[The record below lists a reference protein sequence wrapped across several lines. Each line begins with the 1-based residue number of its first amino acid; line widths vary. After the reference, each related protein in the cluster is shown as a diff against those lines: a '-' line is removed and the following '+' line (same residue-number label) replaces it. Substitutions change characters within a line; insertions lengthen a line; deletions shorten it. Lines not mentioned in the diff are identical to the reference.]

1 MVMNI
6 MKSIKQM
13 FDNFTNRDKDK
24 EDYEK
29 KRKEHEQQL
38 LDLAPENLDYDPEGL
53 RDIIEDEREG
63 EEEEDELIL
72 STREHPLKS
81 KKEGFSTLQSPT
93 VACL

>member
-1 MVMNI
+1 

-53 RDIIEDEREG
+53 RDIIE
-63 EEEEDELIL
+63 EEE
-72 STREHPLKS
+72 K
-81 KKEGFSTLQSPT
+81 
-93 VACL
+93 